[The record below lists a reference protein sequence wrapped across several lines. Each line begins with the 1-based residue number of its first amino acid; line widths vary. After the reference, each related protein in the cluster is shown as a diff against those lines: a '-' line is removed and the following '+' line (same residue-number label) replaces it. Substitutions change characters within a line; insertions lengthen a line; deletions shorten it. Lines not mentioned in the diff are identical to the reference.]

1 MDVNERTHTSA
12 IAVIV
17 TAASAMVEGEK
28 KSKKRKKRVTWVK
41 PWLLKRKKYGAFNV
55 LLNKFQMEDP
65 LEFKQFLQMDIETF
79 DELLR
84 LVGRSIT
91 KQNNIM
97 RDALDPKLKLA
108 VTICY
113 SDLQHLFMTYVLFY
127 KCTLD
132 SKIA

>member
-1 MDVNERTHTSA
+1 
-12 IAVIV
+12 
-17 TAASAMVEGEK
+17 
-28 KSKKRKKRVTWVK
+28 
-41 PWLLKRKKYGAFNV
+41 
-55 LLNKFQMEDP
+55 MEDP